1 MYRVIFAAGA
11 RPNFMKVAPVLL
23 EIRRY
28 RSIKSY
34 LVHTGQHYDKNL
46 SKIFFNDLNL
56 PVPHFSLG
64 IGSGTHGTQGARVM
78 MEFEKIVQRHDP
90 HAVVVVGDV
99 NSTLGCALAAVK
111 TRCMN
116 ARYRPLIA
124 HIEAGLRSHDWRMP
138 EEYNRRLTDAVSDM
152 LFTTEPTARKNLMRE
167 GINPQNIYFVG
178 NVMIDSLKRSLK
190 RAQESRVLSR
200 LKLQEKS
207 YAILTL
213 HRPTNVDERQRLRNL
228 LAVLKKIT
236 RILPIVFPVHPR
248 TRKMLVEH
256 NPEHKFL
263 TTVPPQGYLDF
274 LKLMM
279 HARFVLTD
287 SGGIQEETTVLRIP
301 CLTLRENTERPITV
315 TKGTNILVGADRE
328 RIMDAVGRI
337 MEGKVKKGT
346 IPKFW
351 DGRAAQRICKALHN
365 RLVSSW

>member
-28 RSIKSY
+28 RTIKSY

-46 SKIFFNDLNL
+46 SKVFFNDLVL
-56 PVPHFSLG
+56 PVPHFGLG
-64 IGSGTHGTQGARVM
+64 VGSGTHGMQSARVM
-78 MEFEKIVQRHDP
+78 MEFEKIVQKHDP

-111 TRCMN
+111 CRSTH
-116 ARYRPLIA
+116 ATYRPLIV

-152 LFTTEPTARKNLMRE
+152 LFTTEPIARKNLIRE
-167 GINPQNIYFVG
+167 GIDAQNIYFVG

-190 RAQESRVLSR
+190 RAQESRILSR
-200 LKLQEKS
+200 FRLQEKG

-213 HRPTNVDERQRLRNL
+213 HRPTNVDDRKRLRTF

-236 RILPIVFPVHPR
+236 KIMPIVFPVHPR
-248 TRKMLVEH
+248 TKKMLAEH
-256 NPEHKFL
+256 KLAHKFL

-287 SGGIQEETTVLRIP
+287 SGGIQEETTVLHVP

-315 TKGTNILVGADRE
+315 TKGTNILVGADPK

-337 MEGKVKKGT
+337 MEGKAKKGS
-346 IPKFW
+346 IPEFW
-351 DGRAAQRICKALHN
+351 DGRAARRVCTALHK

>member
-1 MYRVIFAAGA
+1 MYRIIFVAGA

-28 RSIKSY
+28 RSIRSY

-46 SKIFFNDLNL
+46 SKIFFDDLVL

-64 IGSGTHGTQGARVM
+64 IGSGTHSTQSARVM
-78 MEFEKIVQRHDP
+78 TEFEKIVQKEDP

-111 TRCMN
+111 NRCMN
-116 ARYRPLIA
+116 AKYRPLIV

-138 EEYNRRLTDAVSDM
+138 EEYNRKLTDAISDI
-152 LFTTEPTARKNLMRE
+152 LFTTEPIARKNLMRE
-167 GINPQNIYFVG
+167 GVDPQNIYFVG
-178 NVMIDSLKRSLK
+178 NVMIDSLKRSLE
-190 RAQESRVLSR
+190 RAQESRILSR
-200 LKLQEKS
+200 LKLLERE
-207 YAILTL
+207 YAVMTL
-213 HRPTNVDERQRLRNL
+213 HRPTNVDERQRLKKL

-236 RILPIVFPVHPR
+236 KIIPIVFPVHPR
-248 TRKMLVEH
+248 TKKMLVEH
-256 NPEHKFL
+256 KLEHKFL

-301 CLTLRENTERPITV
+301 CLTLRDNTERPITV

-328 RIMDAVGRI
+328 RILDAVGRI
-337 MEGKVKKGT
+337 MGGKAKKGT

-351 DGRAAQRICKALHN
+351 DGRAAHRICTVLYK
-365 RLVSSW
+365 RLKMDT